1 MSAAEAAFAAL
12 TDDQRARLL
21 GGVFEILEYDED
33 GEPGQEWSSDTT
45 QDLGELF
52 GHFGIVFTSP
62 EQLLSPSP
70 GPLDGVVT
78 GDEAPARPETITLA
92 WTGDGLDGRQAPS
105 LIRYRIAGMTS
116 HYTARPTGTGRWVTT
131 LVVCDCGQEVPEVAL
146 AFGDFDTEDAAMAAA
161 QRYETNHTQPGS

>member
-1 MSAAEAAFAAL
+1 MSAAEQAFAAL
-12 TDDQRARLL
+12 AEDQRARLL
-21 GGVFEILEYDED
+21 RGVFEILEYGED

-62 EQLLSPSP
+62 EQILFTSAAQVA
-70 GPLDGVVT
+70 DVVT
-78 GDEAPARPETITLA
+78 GDGAPTRPETITLA
-92 WTGDGLDGRQAPS
+92 WTGDGLDGRRAPS

-116 HYTARPTGTGRWVTT
+116 HYTARPTSTGRWVTT
-131 LVVCDCGQEVPEVAL
+131 LVVCDCGQEVPEAAT
-146 AFGDFDTEDAAMAAA
+146 AFGDFDTESDATAAA